1 MSFGSRGSRVRISPS
16 RLLVQSETPFLTQT
30 PVIHIYLDATAFAA
44 IPAELS
50 HLGLVPVEEAGV
62 VTFWQAPEV
71 TFTADDEDHHVVHPA
86 RLIADLRRLGGR
98 GMDAAEHV
106 RGELFDVV

>member
-1 MSFGSRGSRVRISPS
+1 LRAWNRDGGD
-16 RLLVQSETPFLTQT
+16 TFLTQKRRET
-30 PVIHIYLDATAFAA
+30 ERTAANPQPSAFAA
-44 IPAELS
+44 IPAELG

-71 TFTADDEDHHVVHPA
+71 AFTAADGDYHVVHPA

-106 RGELFDVV
+106 RGELFDVA